1 MVKNTAQKE
10 TDNWQTPKWLM
21 KVFSEFYDP
30 VPPNYDKDYMSTD
43 VADKRQIYINPPYSN
58 PLPFVLKAIE
68 DHKKCPNNVIVLLLK
83 FDSTTKWYKA
93 LVDAEAHFLY
103 CAERLHYSESGAA
116 PFSSVLAILS
126 D

>member
-1 MVKNTAQKE
+1 
-10 TDNWQTPKWLM
+10 M

-30 VPPNYDKDYMSTD
+30 VPPDYKEDYLSADLKDKKQ
-43 VADKRQIYINPPYSN
+43 VFINPPYSN
-58 PLPFVLKAIE
+58 PLPFVLKAID
-68 DHKKCPNNVIVLLLK
+68 DHKKYPNNIIVMLLK

-93 LVDAEAHFLY
+93 LVEAGAHFLY
-103 CAERLHYSESGAA
+103 CAERLHYSESKQSP